1 MVAVVPVAAFIGL
14 FLFKHTNYVRR
25 LDIRVRIYNQI
36 IEQLNH
42 VYLRE
47 HGIEASYGKCGAWLE
62 FSFDREDSEFFS
74 FCSIC
79 WIFVLFFIV
88 LVEMVQLRKTKSQL
102 MIDNEP
108 DVDMK
113 APVMPTVQREIEEGG
128 YSKIDE
134 EE

>member
-1 MVAVVPVAAFIGL
+1 M
-14 FLFKHTNYVRR
+14 
-25 LDIRVRIYNQI
+25 
-36 IEQLNH
+36 
-42 VYLRE
+42 
-47 HGIEASYGKCGAWLE
+47 
-62 FSFDREDSEFFS
+62 
-74 FCSIC
+74 
-79 WIFVLFFIV
+79 LFFIV